1 LHEGGVTVF
10 QEWDRR
16 ALQSTDY
23 VIFQARTVGEAFG
36 VLTRMKHP
44 IDVAIIDLNQAGE
57 DGCLF
62 SLIAALGVHRRATK
76 LIVKT
81 SRRDAPFLEQVHY
94 CDIDAIILKP
104 LSEEQLIEK
113 VRKALN
119 VRCAG
124 PVRAS
129 ARSAA

>member
-1 LHEGGVTVF
+1 M
-10 QEWDRR
+10 
-16 ALQSTDY
+16 
-23 VIFQARTVGEAFG
+23 
-36 VLTRMKHP
+36 LTRMKHP
-44 IDVAIIDLNQAGE
+44 IDVAIIDLDQAGE

-62 SLIAALGVHRRATK
+62 SLIAALGVYRRAIK